1 MKLVVSSKIVICFL
15 IGCCRV
21 LFKRGGGGP
30 VSGHILIIL
39 ATVSTLVLRFLR
51 LVDPCTKCPPK
62 CADLFEEK
70 ISKNKEYLRLQ
81 FRRKIN

>member
-70 ISKNKEYLRLQ
+70 ISKKQRILTTAISQ
-81 FRRKIN
+81 KD